1 MGFLL
6 GVRPWILYWILAG
19 NVDFRFGG
27 FVSRWLSLLARS

>member
-6 GVRPWILYWILAG
+6 ALLPWILYWILAS
-19 NVDFRFGG
+19 NVDFWDWR